1 MKDMIKEIVD
11 IDREAQ
17 QITDAAQ
24 QKKLSSA
31 EEVAKRR
38 EEIRAQYL
46 DRARKR
52 IAKNEPAERA
62 SAEKE
67 WEKTETHY
75 AAVREKLEADYQK
88 NGDQWIKELVSRV
101 LGA

>member
-52 IAKNEPAERA
+52 IAKMSRRSVLLP
-62 SAEKE
+62 K
-67 WEKTETHY
+67 
-75 AAVREKLEADYQK
+75 K
-88 NGDQWIKELVSRV
+88 NGKRQKHTTPQSVKSWKRTIRKTATS
-101 LGA
+101 G

>member
-11 IDREAQ
+11 IDHEAQ

-24 QKKLSSA
+24 MKKLNSA

-38 EEIRAQYL
+38 EEIRNQYL
-46 DRARKR
+46 ARARKR
-52 IAKNEPAERA
+52 IEKNEPAEQA
-62 SAEKE
+62 FAEEE
-67 WEKTETHY
+67 WKKTEKHY

-88 NGDQWIKELVSRV
+88 NGDQWVNELVGRV

>member
-11 IDREAQ
+11 IDHEAQ

-24 QKKLSSA
+24 LEKLNSA

-38 EEIRAQYL
+38 EEIRTKYL

-52 IAKNEPAERA
+52 IEKNEPAERA

-67 WEKTETHY
+67 WKQTEKHY

-88 NGDQWIKELVSRV
+88 SGDQWVKELVGRV

>member
-38 EEIRAQYL
+38 EEIRAQ
-46 DRARKR
+46 
-52 IAKNEPAERA
+52 
-62 SAEKE
+62 
-67 WEKTETHY
+67 
-75 AAVREKLEADYQK
+75 
-88 NGDQWIKELVSRV
+88 
-101 LGA
+101 

>member
-17 QITDAAQ
+17 QITDEAQ
-24 QKKLSSA
+24 QEKLNST

-38 EEIRAQYL
+38 EEIRATYL
-46 DRARKR
+46 SRARKR
-52 IAKNEPAERA
+52 IAKNEPVERA
-62 SAEKE
+62 AAEKNWAATEKHYSEVRQKMESNYTAHGDE
-67 WEKTETHY
+67 WVK
-75 AAVREKLEADYQK
+75 A
-88 NGDQWIKELVSRV
+88 LVSRV